1 MKNIKLLIGLALIS
15 VLISSCEDPLNTSS
29 DSEIAQQLEGQWKC
43 DETSTYY
50 KSSGFKGTD
59 RIYYVNIFQSG
70 IDSTIVQIENFYEL
84 GTNVVARAE
93 VSGNNIILKNET
105 LDGGFSVRGSGTIS
119 SNLRTIT
126 WIYYV
131 DDGSGVEDEV
141 SSTYT
146 LTY

>member
-59 RIYYVNIFQSG
+59 RIYYVNIFQNG